1 MMQSSSNYPAFVS
14 QLMSTFHP
22 EGKLVTSAL
31 AQYIV
36 QDANPDPTIVGVV
49 NSFDFIND
57 MIYTTNMSDYTN
69 ESSWW
74 TSTVNL
80 PKDKLVWGILFG
92 NGLSTDLA
100 TQITMASKAYGGIM
114 VWEYTQPTEAQ
125 LWPAVQ
131 GAL

>member
-1 MMQSSSNYPAFVS
+1 
-14 QLMSTFHP
+14 
-22 EGKLVTSAL
+22 
-31 AQYIV
+31 
-36 QDANPDPTIVGVV
+36 VV

-57 MIYTTNMSDYTN
+57 MIYTTNLSDYTN

-92 NGLSTDLA
+92 QGLSASTA
-100 TQITMASKAYGGIM
+100 AQITMQSLAYGGIM
-114 VWEYTQPTEAQ
+114 VWEYTQSSTPT

-131 GAL
+131 GALP